1 MEKIKPSHTFMLN
14 RADYEKYLKL
24 VQKYFKTHHYYIEIE
39 VMDEVENG
47 VLVGAY
53 CEVGF
58 NTGKPSYTIR
68 FEVDNRLPSMP
79 DSTMWYEIAN
89 MVNGF
94 KALEY
99 IGKNLND
106 NDLYITYRDV
116 RKCAEMIKKENN
128 K

>member
-24 VQKYFKTHHYYIEIE
+24 VQKYFETHHYYIEIVKVPADAIGGLE
-39 VMDEVENG
+39 I
-47 VLVGAY
+47 GA
-53 CEVGF
+53 CCLVGF
-58 NTGKPSYTIR
+58 NTDKPSYRIR

-99 IGKNLND
+99 IGKDLND

-116 RKCAEMIKKENN
+116 RKCAEMIKNV
-128 K
+128 